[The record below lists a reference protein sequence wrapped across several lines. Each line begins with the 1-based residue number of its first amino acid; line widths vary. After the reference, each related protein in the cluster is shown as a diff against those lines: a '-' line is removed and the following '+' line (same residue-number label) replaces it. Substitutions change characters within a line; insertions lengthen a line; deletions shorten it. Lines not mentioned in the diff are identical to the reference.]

1 MSKINFVHFENQ
13 NLIIVRPPRDL
24 LVISL
29 ILSILSDPVNIALGK
44 PTSQSST
51 LSTSYSSLAV
61 DGKTDGDF
69 RRGSCSHTD
78 TDDQPW
84 FRLDLERST
93 TVERVS
99 EEFDYSNMVM
109 LCNSK
114 NATEEAHYIFD
125 FKV

>member
-1 MSKINFVHFENQ
+1 M
-13 NLIIVRPPRDL
+13 
-24 LVISL
+24 
-29 ILSILSDPVNIALGK
+29 NIAIGK

-99 EEFDYSNMVM
+99 EEFDYSNAPVE
-109 LCNSK
+109 LFCPNPPPHRAAPGS
-114 NATEEAHYIFD
+114 EE
-125 FKV
+125 KCV